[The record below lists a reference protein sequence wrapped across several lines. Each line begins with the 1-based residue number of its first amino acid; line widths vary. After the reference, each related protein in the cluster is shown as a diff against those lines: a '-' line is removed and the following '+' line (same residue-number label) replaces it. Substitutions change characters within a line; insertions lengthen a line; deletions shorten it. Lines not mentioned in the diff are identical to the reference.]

1 MMELLGP
8 MPRSMALGGTKSR
21 KIFDRTGQLRRIRG
35 LNYWPL
41 HKVLEE
47 KYKFKPKEAYAFANF
62 LLPMLEWDPE
72 KRASAKTMLDHEWLK
87 MPSNYDTRYTEQELQ
102 LKQQKQL
109 EERQKKQEAQEK
121 GLDFD
126 DDEVRIET
134 SKLIASDTE
143 QNQADDE
150 LSTLSDTHFFD
161 EDDDFLDSVDEDFDD
176 SLSKPTKRS
185 KSPQKKGN
193 EAKAAPTIRKRQKE
207 QIFIQRDIAE
217 GRAFNNSFTGPYPE
231 DNDHLHVD
239 KGPNPQ
245 FQFFRS
251 RVN

>member
-1 MMELLGP
+1 
-8 MPRSMALGGTKSR
+8 
-21 KIFDRTGQLRRIRG
+21 
-35 LNYWPL
+35 
-41 HKVLEE
+41 
-47 KYKFKPKEAYAFANF
+47 
-62 LLPMLEWDPE
+62 MLEWDPE
-72 KRASAKTMLDHEWLK
+72 KRASAKSMLDHEWLK
-87 MPSNYDTRYTEQELQ
+87 MPSNYDTRYTEKELQ
-102 LKQQKQL
+102 LKQQKQM
-109 EERQKKQEAQEK
+109 EEKQKKQEALEK

-126 DDEVRIET
+126 EDEVRIET
-134 SKLIASDTE
+134 SKLMASDNE

-161 EDDDFLDSVDEDFDD
+161 EDDDFLESDDDDDDFND
-176 SLSKPTKRS
+176 SLTKPAKKS
-185 KSPQKKGN
+185 KSPQKKG
-193 EAKAAPTIRKRQKE
+193 KDGKPVKTIRKRQKE

-245 FQFFRS
+245 FQFFRT